1 MGSDVCEVQAMLDE
15 MAGGISEAKEK
26 GFSVETAIEVSGFD
40 RDGRLITQRA
50 VTSEVTRA
58 GCRFSL
64 AIEIDRTSLIAI
76 RPMARGTGFRNDAT
90 PALFQVASI
99 EQEKDGW
106 VLLAVALQPEP
117 YGSFSVRLRSLFS
130 RSHRAAFF
138 RAPSPG
144 ASS

>member
-15 MAGGISEAKEK
+15 IAGGIAEAKENDLLAA
-26 GFSVETAIEVSGFD
+26 TPIEVSGFD
-40 RDGRLITQRA
+40 RDGRLVTQRA
-50 VTSEVTRA
+50 LTSEVTCA

-117 YGSFSVRLRSLFS
+117 YGSSGLTGGLGGWHSSPRMSV
-130 RSHRAAFF
+130 
-138 RAPSPG
+138 
-144 ASS
+144 